1 MELFIQQLVNGLTLG
16 SIYCLVALG
25 LTLIYGIMEVPN
37 FAHGHLYMIGAY
49 VTLFLMTLGGFNYWL
64 ASIAAGIALGLLG
77 VLMERV
83 VFHPLRND
91 PSSNKFIA
99 AVGAMLFLEALA
111 RVLWGSDYRTMPAI
125 YEQVVNI
132 GGIRV
137 TEQRVLV
144 IVLAVLLMLGLN
156 LFLKKTVI
164 GSSIEATAQ
173 NREGAGQVGINVDS
187 VAMLTFGIA
196 SFLAAVAAALAGPIF
211 LVFPSMGA
219 LIIMKAFVIIVIGGM
234 GSIPGAILGG
244 YILGLTESLGATY
257 ISTDYK
263 DIVAFLVL
271 ILILSIK
278 PTGLFAEGKR

>member
-1 MELFIQQLVNGLTLG
+1 MDLFIQQLVNGLTLG

-49 VTLFLMTLGGFNYWL
+49 VTLFSMTLYGLNYWL
-64 ASIAAGIALGLLG
+64 ASILAGIVLGIIG
-77 VLMERV
+77 VLMERI
-83 VFHPLRND
+83 VFHPLRHA
-91 PSSNKFIA
+91 PGSNKFIA
-99 AVGAMLFLEALA
+99 AVGAMMFLEALA
-111 RVLWGSDYRTMPAI
+111 RVLWGSDFRSMPAI
-125 YEQVVNI
+125 YDQVVMI
-132 GGIRV
+132 GGVRV
-137 TEQRVLV
+137 TEQRIIV
-144 IVLAVLLMLGLN
+144 IVAAVLLMLALN
-156 LFLKKTVI
+156 LFLKKTII

-173 NREGAGQVGINVDS
+173 NREGAAQVGIDVNV

-244 YILGLTESLGATY
+244 YILGIAESMGATY
-257 ISTDYK
+257 VSTDYK

-271 ILILSIK
+271 IMILAVK

>member
-1 MELFIQQLVNGLTLG
+1 MDLFVQQLVNGLTLG

-49 VTLFLMTLGGFNYWL
+49 VTLFSMTLYGLNYWL
-64 ASIAAGIALGLLG
+64 SSILAGIVLGIVG
-77 VLMERV
+77 VLMERI
-83 VFHPLRND
+83 VFHPLRHA

-99 AVGAMLFLEALA
+99 AIGAMMFLEALA
-111 RVLWGSDYRTMPAI
+111 RVLWGSDFRSMPAV
-125 YEQVVNI
+125 YDQVVLI

-137 TEQRVLV
+137 TEQRIIV
-144 IVLAVLLMLGLN
+144 IVSAILLMLALN
-156 LFLKKTVI
+156 LFLKKTII

-173 NREGAGQVGINVDS
+173 NREGAGQVGIDVNS
-187 VAMLTFGIA
+187 VAMITFGIA

-219 LIIMKAFVIIVIGGM
+219 LIIMKAFVIIVVGGM

-244 YILGLTESLGATY
+244 YILGVTESMGATY
-257 ISTDYK
+257 VSTDYK

-271 ILILSIK
+271 ILILAVK

>member
-1 MELFIQQLVNGLTLG
+1 MDLFVQQLVNGLTLG

-49 VTLFLMTLGGFNYWL
+49 VTLFSMTLYGLNYWL
-64 ASIAAGIALGLLG
+64 SSLLAGIVLGIMG
-77 VLMERV
+77 VVMERV
-83 VFHPLRND
+83 VFHPLRHA

-99 AVGAMLFLEALA
+99 AVGAMMFLEASA
-111 RVLWGSDYRTMPAI
+111 RVLWGSDFRSMPAI
-125 YEQVVNI
+125 YDQVILI
-132 GGIRV
+132 GGVRL
-137 TEQRVLV
+137 TEQRIIV
-144 IVLAVLLMLGLN
+144 IAAAILLMLGLN
-156 LFLKKTVI
+156 LFLKKTI
-164 GSSIEATAQ
+164 LGSSIEATAQ
-173 NREGAGQVGINVDS
+173 SREGAGQVGIDVNS

-244 YILGLTESLGATY
+244 YILGIAESMGATY
-257 ISTDYK
+257 LSTDYK
-263 DIVAFLVL
+263 DIAAFLVL
-271 ILILSIK
+271 ILILAVK